1 VEEWLMFKRFFGG
14 RSELDELRQTVADAK
29 AALTELREFASI
41 LTSAMLTE
49 LMAESFSD
57 SMPLSTRLAIRDHLV
72 ASLEALGATR
82 EQIDRTLVEWRK
94 GIGIIYHR
102 IIRAKIQQCQRFTTP
117 DNPQKPKI
125 EWVNEFQ
132 NLLDFDKWRAPTP
145 DEWKL
150 FCKRTMRLHRICK
163 SGLTTIGIFSK
174 QTKSAAETNLPG
186 ARP

>member
-1 VEEWLMFKRFFGG
+1 MFDFFG
-14 RSELDELRQTVADAK
+14 RRRELAELRQTVADAK

-49 LMAESFSD
+49 LMAESFLD

-82 EQIDRTLVEWRK
+82 EQIDRTLADWRK

-102 IIRAKIQQCQRFTTP
+102 IIRAKIQEFQRFTTP
-117 DNPQKPKI
+117 ESPEKQKI

-145 DEWKL
+145 DEMQTFL
-150 FCKRTMRLHRICK
+150 QAHDA
-163 SGLTTIGIFSK
+163 LTPDLQEWIDDYRHFLKTDEIRRRDEF
-174 QTKSAAETNLPG
+174 
-186 ARP
+186 ARG